1 MTAPCTRGFRWWR
14 NVGAVALVVGGMLW
28 SMPSKAVELELVLAI
43 DASTSVD
50 YREFNLQMAGYAAA
64 FRNPDLINA
73 IESFAID
80 GIAVCMTVWAGPG
93 QSRVAIDW
101 SIIHDG
107 PTATAFAETI
117 DFTPRAV
124 WGGSTAIGD
133 SLAHAV
139 DLIESN
145 GIDGRR
151 RVIDVSGDGRTNDG
165 IPLAPGRARAERLGI
180 TVNGLTILNEEP
192 DLKRFYQSDVIVG
205 AAAFV
210 ETAESYDDFARAILR
225 KLIREVRSS
234 PIAIGVPGDRNQTEF
249 VAVDR
254 SPEVLLE

>member
-1 MTAPCTRGFRWWR
+1 MAARGERR
-14 NVGAVALVVGGMLW
+14 VGGWRHIGALAMALSLLW
-28 SMPSKAVELELVLAI
+28 SAPSKAIELELVLAV

-50 YREFNLQMAGYAAA
+50 YGEFNLQMAGYAAA
-64 FRNPDLINA
+64 FRNRDF
-73 IESFAID
+73 IETIEAFALD
-80 GIAVCMTVWAGPG
+80 GVAVCMTVWAGPG

-101 SIIHDG
+101 SIIRDG
-107 PTATAFAETI
+107 PTANAFAEAI
-117 DFTPRAV
+117 DFAPRAV

-133 SLAHAV
+133 SLAHAI
-139 DLIESN
+139 DLIEGN

-151 RVIDVSGDGRTNDG
+151 RVIDVSGDGRANDG

-192 DLKRFYQSDVIVG
+192 NLDRFYQNDVIVG

-210 ETAESYDDFARAILR
+210 ETAESYEAFARAILR

-234 PIAIGVPGDRNQTEF
+234 PIASGIPSDQRRIEF
-249 VAVDR
+249 VAVDLPPPQPNR
-254 SPEVLLE
+254 